1 MTSLHVIENKIAYVK
16 KYVALLRSYKERT
29 IEDLQNDATL
39 RGAIERYLYLA
50 AQASIDLAE
59 ATIAYRGYRKPTT
72 YREDFEILIE
82 NSVIGNALGEKLIK
96 MVAFRNRLAHAYD
109 SIDYG
114 VIVSTLNNSLVDLDD
129 FVAAIEIEI

>member
-1 MTSLHVIENKIAYVK
+1 
-16 KYVALLRSYKERT
+16 
-29 IEDLQNDATL
+29 
-39 RGAIERYLYLA
+39 LYLA

-59 ATIAYRGYRKPTT
+59 AIIAYRGYRKPTT

-82 NSVIGNALGEKLIK
+82 NSVIGDALGEKLIK

-109 SIDYG
+109 TIDYG

-129 FVAAIEIEI
+129 FVAAIEKEI